1 MNFCPQVI
9 TLVSLLVA
17 NVIILA
23 LIFGP
28 TPLATMFSK
37 TPITYTLITIFKVV
51 SVYSLC
57 VLKLPNF
64 AWFAA
69 IMFAVISI
77 FTYSLT
83 TFVIYYGDTL
93 NPLMKDA
100 IDCLKKAKTHEERVA
115 CRKAALAKLRAKFIA
130 KPTAHKSNAK

>member
-1 MNFCPQVI
+1 MNICPQVI
-9 TLVSLLVA
+9 TLVSVLVA
-17 NVIILA
+17 NFVVLA

-28 TPLATMFSK
+28 TPLATMFLK
-37 TPITYTLITIFKVV
+37 TPLTYSLITIFKII
-51 SVYSLC
+51 SVYTLC
-57 VLKLPNF
+57 VLQLPNL
-64 AWFAA
+64 AWFSA
-69 IMFAVISI
+69 IMFSVISI

-130 KPTAHKSNAK
+130 KPKSK